1 MDDQPI
7 IEIGSNNNSLD
18 DQKGLISAI
27 SSPSEISLQDE
38 DKTEDDEQQLEL
50 IYHNLIELFEKLQF
64 YNEL

>member
-27 SSPSEISLQDE
+27 SSPSEISLNDE
-38 DKTEDDEQQLEL
+38 DKT
-50 IYHNLIELFEKLQF
+50 
-64 YNEL
+64 